1 MFYELKHP
9 LTSDYFKTEEG
20 ENFAFPSHMHH
31 CFELLCV
38 KSGEMEVEIDEKN
51 YRLSAGDGLLI
62 FPNQIHSM
70 KTPEGASSRHIL
82 CLFSTRLVSAF
93 SERIASRIPEDNRFR
108 PDAFYLG
115 QLQQLSQSCTKIALK
130 GFLYSV
136 CGAFDETAA
145 YLDAGDRPAMLL
157 HTVFRFIE
165 ENYRTAC
172 TLYDLSRHTGYD
184 YAYLSRYFKKNVGI
198 SYNDYVNQYRISE
211 ACYLLQNRKMTVLD
225 IASEC
230 GFNTVR
236 SFNRHFREQ
245 LNTTPAEYRRKVRE
259 NTAAA
264 R

>member
-9 LTSDYFKTEEG
+9 LTSDYFRSEAG
-20 ENFAFPSHMHH
+20 ENFDFPAHMHH

-38 KSGEMEVEIDEKN
+38 TYGIMEAEVDGIT
-51 YRLSAGDGLLI
+51 YTLSEGQSLLI

-70 KTPEGASSRHIL
+70 RTPEGYTSRHIL

-93 SERIASRIPEDNRFR
+93 AEKVTARTPACSLFSLDGFYVSQLRSFPEN
-108 PDAFYLG
+108 PD
-115 QLQQLSQSCTKIALK
+115 KIILK

-136 CGAFDETAA
+136 CGIFDEHAD
-145 YLDAGDRPAMLL
+145 YREAGDRPAMLL
-157 HTVFRFIE
+157 YTVFRFVE
-165 ENYRTAC
+165 KNYMNSC
-172 TLYDLSRHTGYD
+172 SLYDLSRHTGYD

-211 ACYLLQNRKMTVLD
+211 ACYLLQNREMTILD

-230 GFNTVR
+230 GFNNVR

-245 LNTTPAEYRRKVRE
+245 LNTTPAEYRKQIRKS
-259 NTAAA
+259 
-264 R
+264 

>member
-9 LTSDYFKTEEG
+9 LTADYFRAESG
-20 ENFAFPSHMHH
+20 ENFDFPAHMHH

-38 KSGEMEVEIDEKN
+38 TSGVMEAEVDGVT
-51 YRLSAGDGLLI
+51 YTLSAGESLLI

-70 KTPEGASSRHIL
+70 RTPEGSQSRHIL
-82 CLFSTRLVSAF
+82 CLFATRLVSAF
-93 SERIASRIPEDNRFR
+93 TEKITSRIPADNRFPLDQFYVHQLLGFQDN
-108 PDAFYLG
+108 PD
-115 QLQQLSQSCTKIALK
+115 KIILK

-136 CGAFDETAA
+136 CGVFDQSADYRE
-145 YLDAGDRPAMLL
+145 AGDRPAMLL
-157 HTVFRFIE
+157 YTVFRFVE
-165 ENYRTAC
+165 ENYTASC
-172 TLYDLSRHTGYD
+172 SLYDLSRHTGYD

-211 ACYLLQNRKMTVLD
+211 ACYLLQNREMTILD

-245 LNTTPAEYRRKVRE
+245 LDTTPAEYRKQVRQS
-259 NTAAA
+259 
-264 R
+264 